1 MSLSFS
7 TADCRLPTAD
17 REPRMPSYKA
27 PLREYRFLLKEVL
40 EIERYANL
48 PGFAD
53 APIDLIEQVLEEGAK
68 FCEGVLAPLNKVGDE
83 HGCTRSEDGSV
94 ATPPG
99 FKDAY
104 AQFVQ
109 AGWPALSSDPNY
121 GGQGLPHIVAL
132 AWNEMVASAN
142 MAFGMY
148 PGLSHGAYEAIH
160 QHGSDA
166 QKELYLPKLVSGEW
180 TGTMNLTEPH
190 CGTDLG
196 MLRTKAIPQ
205 ADGAYRITGQKIFI
219 SAGEH
224 DLADNIIHLVLAR
237 IEGAPGGTKGISLF
251 IVPKFLMNEDG
262 SLGVRNG
269 VVCGKIEEKM
279 GIHGNSTCVLDYD
292 GAVGYLVGQENKG
305 LAAMF
310 TMMNVARLGVGLQGL
325 AQSEVAYQNAA
336 AYAKERLQGRS
347 ITGAKNPDGPADP
360 IIVHPDIRRMLMDA
374 KAFNE
379 GARAFTF
386 WTAIYGDLLHASPD
400 EAVRQKAEDYMG
412 LMTPVIKSYLTDKG
426 YANATNCQQVF
437 GGHGYIEEHGMSQY
451 VRDARIAMIYEGA
464 NGIQALDLVGRKLG
478 ANGGRAIFAFFN
490 EIDDFIAANEDDS
503 ELAPFT
509 EGLKNA
515 KSWLQDGAMWL
526 MQNGMTDFDNAG
538 AASHDFLN
546 LFGLT
551 ALSYM
556 WALQAKAALAAKQN
570 GGAADAY
577 YDTKLA
583 TGRYFLTRVL
593 PEAGAHLA
601 KLKSGA
607 EPVMALRAE
616 AF

>member
-1 MSLSFS
+1 
-7 TADCRLPTAD
+7 
-17 REPRMPSYKA
+17 MPSYKA
-27 PLREYRFLLKEVL
+27 PLREYRFLLKDVL
-40 EIERYANL
+40 DIERYSNL

-53 APIDLIEQVLEEGAK
+53 APMDVIDQVLEEGAK

-83 HGCTRSEDGSV
+83 HGCTRHDDGSV
-94 ATPPG
+94 TTPPG
-99 FKDAY
+99 FKEAY
-104 AQFVQ
+104 AQFVA

-160 QHGSDA
+160 QHGSDE
-166 QKELYLPKLVSGEW
+166 QKRTYLPKLVTGEW

-205 ADGAYRITGQKIFI
+205 ADGSYRITGQKIFI

-224 DLADNIIHLVLAR
+224 DLASNIIHLVIAR
-237 IEGAPGGTKGISLF
+237 IEGAPAGTKGISLF
-251 IVPKFLMNEDG
+251 IVPKFVLDKDG
-262 SLGVRNG
+262 NPGKRNG
-269 VVCGKIEEKM
+269 VVCGKIEKKM
-279 GIHGNSTCVLDYD
+279 GIHGNATCVLNYD
-292 GAVGYLVGQENKG
+292 DATGYLVGQENKG
-305 LAAMF
+305 LMAMF

-325 AQSEVAYQNAA
+325 SQSEVAYQNGV
-336 AYAKERLQGRS
+336 AYAKDRLQGRS

-360 IIVHPDIRRMLMDA
+360 IIVHPDIRRMLMDT

-386 WTAIYGDLLHASPD
+386 WTALYGDLMHTSPD
-400 EAVRQKAEDYMG
+400 EKVREKAEDYMA
-412 LMTPVIKSYLTDKG
+412 LMTPVLKSYLTDGG
-426 YANATNCQQVF
+426 YKNATNCQQIF
-437 GGHGYIEEHGMSQY
+437 GGHGYIEEHGMSQF
-451 VRDARIAMIYEGA
+451 VRDARITQIYEGA

-490 EIDDFIAANEDDS
+490 EIDDFVHAHEEDAD
-503 ELAPFT
+503 
-509 EGLKNA
+509 LKDFIETLKVTKA
-515 KSWLQDGAMWL
+515 QLQEGAMWL
-526 MQNGMTDFDNAG
+526 MQNGMTNFDNAG

-546 LFGLT
+546 LFGIT
-551 ALSYM
+551 ALTYM
-556 WALQAKAALAAKQN
+556 WALQAKAALAAKKI
-570 GGAADAY
+570 GGSADPY
-577 YDTKLA
+577 YETKLA
-583 TGRYFLTRVL
+583 TGRYFLARMT
-593 PEAGAHLA
+593 PDAGAHLA

-607 EPVMALRAE
+607 GPVMALNAE